1 MLFSHGVGGTAD
13 PRGTGGSVRRAFTVS
28 LLLIVLLVVL
38 AVLLVAANVY
48 TYHRLTA
55 ETVIAELRFEPTGE
69 RQYLA
74 YLKTGDRCTERVLPV
89 FGDQW
94 RVDAEFLK
102 WQYWAM
108 LLGLDSQYRL
118 DRLEGRYRSAAEQ
131 NTAPKVAHDL
141 GGDTAVDIVS
151 IARGLGSWNF
161 LLDATY
167 GTSTYED
174 IDPARVYRVY
184 RTTTGIITR
193 SEPRP
198 TDASRGEPLAIDV
211 TAACGAKA
219 PVWRRVAHT
228 VDELAVS
235 LLKLV
240 R

>member
-1 MLFSHGVGGTAD
+1 
-13 PRGTGGSVRRAFTVS
+13 VRKAFTVS
-28 LLLIVLLVVL
+28 FLLIIVLGVL
-38 AVLLVAANVY
+38 AVLLVTANIY

-74 YLKTGDRCTERVLPV
+74 YLRTGDRCNERMLPV
-89 FGDQW
+89 FGEQW

-108 LLGLDSQYRL
+108 LVGLDSQYRL

-131 NTAPKVAHDL
+131 NTAPKVAHDI
-141 GGDTAVDIVS
+141 GGDTAVDIVT
-151 IARGLGSWNF
+151 IARTLGSWNF

-184 RTTTGIITR
+184 RTPTGIITR
-193 SEPRP
+193 SDPRP
-198 TDASRGEPLAIDV
+198 TDVARGEPLAIDV
-211 TAACGAKA
+211 TAACGAE
-219 PVWRRVAHT
+219 PSVWQKVTQSA
-228 VDELAVS
+228 DGAAVS
-235 LLKLV
+235 LLKLA

>member
-1 MLFSHGVGGTAD
+1 
-13 PRGTGGSVRRAFTVS
+13 VRKAFTVS
-28 LLLIVLLVVL
+28 LLLVVLLGAI

-55 ETVIAELRFEPTGE
+55 ETVIAELRFEPSGE
-69 RQYLA
+69 RAYLA
-74 YLKTGDRCTERVLPV
+74 HLKTGDRCEERVLPLY
-89 FGDQW
+89 GEQW

-118 DRLEGRYRSAAEQ
+118 DRLEGRYRSVADQ
-131 NTAPKVAHDL
+131 NAAPKLAHDL
-141 GGDTAVDIVS
+141 GGDTAVDIVTV
-151 IARGLGSWNF
+151 ARTLGSWNF

-193 SEPRP
+193 SDPRP
-198 TDASRGEPLAIDV
+198 VDAPRGEPLPIDV
-211 TAACGAKA
+211 TAACGAQP
-219 PVWRRVAHT
+219 PVWRRLADS
-228 VDELAVS
+228 VDGLALS
-235 LLKLV
+235 AIRLT